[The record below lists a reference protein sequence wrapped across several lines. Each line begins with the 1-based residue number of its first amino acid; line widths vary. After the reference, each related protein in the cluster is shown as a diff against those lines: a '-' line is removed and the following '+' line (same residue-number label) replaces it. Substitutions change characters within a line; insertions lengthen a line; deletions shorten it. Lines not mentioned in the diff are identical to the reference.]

1 MAEGQS
7 ISQLANMARAALRQ
21 AQAGRGGARVK
32 AADEGLRTAEQ
43 IRIAAKGI
51 KDPQGARYLQQ
62 LRGDLLAL
70 LCSGLTEIAPQLVRV
85 SDPGKRRVA
94 ITTLRQLIGDHGLK
108 PRDIGITDTD
118 LKEPSP

>member
-7 ISQLANMARAALRQ
+7 ITQLASTARTALRL
-21 AQAGRGGARVK
+21 AQERRGGPRVK
-32 AADEGLRTAEQ
+32 AADEGLRVAEQ
-43 IRIAAKGI
+43 IRQAAKGI
-51 KDPQGARYLQQ
+51 KDPQGERYLKQIRAE
-62 LRGDLLAL
+62 LAAL

-85 SDPGKRRVA
+85 SDPGKRRLA
-94 ITTLRQLIGDHGLK
+94 ITTLRKLMDDHGLK